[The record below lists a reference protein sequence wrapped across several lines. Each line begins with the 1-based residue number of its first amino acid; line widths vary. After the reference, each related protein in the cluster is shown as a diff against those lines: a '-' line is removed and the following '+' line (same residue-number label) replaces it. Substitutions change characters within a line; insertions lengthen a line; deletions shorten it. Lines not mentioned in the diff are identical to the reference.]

1 MTDSAAKPTLILEL
15 ESIEQWRSE
24 QAEAYDK
31 SLVDLAAQ
39 EQELREQL
47 TEIQAALEGNADKQT
62 QIKGEA
68 QGLPSEVVRRAHQA
82 LLDALEADRALVEA
96 RSAALQEV
104 RELAM
109 VELQDKLEEPEMA
122 AAIEE
127 YEKFREVEPVL
138 GSLPPSYRQVVM
150 DHHEALK
157 TKLAPL
163 FELAAGP
170 TEALELEAA
179 RAVLVASVDVVDD
192 RPAAFALFLPVDF
205 QVYRAW
211 ADRPEDL
218 AAQVAYRVVSGISSA
233 LEQLGAPDAPV
244 VYQDFQGCI
253 SIQVWL
259 DDHELDGDVAKVI
272 GDALTGALE
281 AAPACAQVGLGFE
294 LAWVDPQVIGP
305 EDEPELDEGAP
316 PPDADEAEAAPAPA
330 PGPVDEEDDDK
341 KFKPVQIVLRRGGS
355 DQW

>member
-1 MTDSAAKPTLILEL
+1 MTDSAAKPKPKLILEL
-15 ESIEQWRSE
+15 ETIEQWRLE
-24 QAEAYDK
+24 QAGTYEK
-31 SLVDLAAQ
+31 NLVDLASE
-39 EQELREQL
+39 EQKLREQL
-47 TEIQAALEGNADKQT
+47 AELQRTLEGNADRQR
-62 QIKGEA
+62 QLEGE
-68 QGLPSEVVRRAHQA
+68 QQELPTEVVRRSHQA
-82 LLDALEADRALVEA
+82 LLDAIEADRALVEA

-104 RELAM
+104 RELSM

-163 FELAAGP
+163 FDLAAGP
-170 TEALELEAA
+170 KEPLDLEPVT
-179 RAVLVASVDVVDD
+179 AVLVASIDVVDD

-205 QVYRAW
+205 QIYRAW

-218 AAQVAYRVVSGISSA
+218 AAQVAYRVVSGVSTA
-233 LEQLGAPDAPV
+233 LDQLGAPDAPV
-244 VYQDFQGCI
+244 VYQDFHGCI

-259 DDHELDGDVAKVI
+259 DDHELEGGAGETI
-272 GDALTGALE
+272 AASLTLALS
-281 AAPACAQVGLGFE
+281 AAPECAQVKLGFE
-294 LAWVDPQVIGP
+294 VAWVDPQVIGP
-305 EDEPELDEGAP
+305 DEEE
-316 PPDADEAEAAPAPA
+316 
-330 PGPVDEEDDDK
+330 PVDQPEPGAEGDVEPAAGDDDDDK

>member
-1 MTDSAAKPTLILEL
+1 MTEAAAKPTLIAEL
-15 ESIEQWRSE
+15 ESIEQWRNE
-24 QAEAYDK
+24 QAEAYDNN
-31 SLVDLAAQ
+31 LVDLAAE
-39 EQELREQL
+39 EQKLREHIAELQL
-47 TEIQAALEGNADKQT
+47 SLEGNADQQS
-62 QIKGEA
+62 QIKGEL
-68 QGLPSEVVRRAHQA
+68 QGLPVEVVRRAHQA
-82 LLDALEADRALVEA
+82 LLGALEADRAMVDA

-109 VELQDKLEEPEMA
+109 VELQDRLEEPDTA

-170 TEALELEAA
+170 KDSLELEPAK
-179 RAVLVASVDVVDD
+179 AVLVASIDIVDD

-218 AAQVAYRVVSGISSA
+218 AAQVAYRVVSGVSAA
-233 LEQLGAPDAPV
+233 LETLGAPDAPV
-244 VYQDFQGCI
+244 VYQDFEGCI

-259 DDHELDGDVAKVI
+259 DDHELEGKVTDTI
-272 GDALTGALE
+272 ASALMGALD
-281 AAPACAQVGLGFE
+281 AAPECAQVQLGFE
-294 LAWVDPQVIGP
+294 IAWVDPQVIGP
-305 EDEPELDEGAP
+305 EDDAS
-316 PPDADEAEAAPAPA
+316 ADEPAAAGE
-330 PGPVDEEDDDK
+330 PGQEPSATGDDDDDDK

>member
-1 MTDSAAKPTLILEL
+1 MTKAAAKPKLIAKL
-15 ESIEQWRSE
+15 ESIEKWRNK
-24 QAEAYDK
+24 QAETYEK
-31 SLVDLAAQ
+31 NLVDLAAE
-39 EQELREQL
+39 EQRFREQIAELQQSL
-47 TEIQAALEGNADKQT
+47 TSNADRQS
-62 QIKGEA
+62 QIKSETA
-68 QGLPSEVVRRAHQA
+68 GLSAEVVRRSHQA
-82 LLDALEADRALVEA
+82 LLSALEADRALVEA

-104 RELAM
+104 RELAI
-109 VELQDKLEEPEMA
+109 VELQDRLEEPETA

-157 TKLAPL
+157 TTLAPL

-170 TEALELEAA
+170 PREPLGLKAA
-179 RAVLVASVDVVDD
+179 KAVLVASIDVVDD

-218 AAQVAYRVVSGISSA
+218 AAQVAYRVVAGLSGA
-233 LEQLGAPDAPV
+233 LEKLGAPDAPV
-244 VYQDFQGCI
+244 VYQDFEGCI

-259 DDHELDGDVAKVI
+259 DDHDLDGDVAKVI
-272 GDALTGALE
+272 GSSLEGALE
-281 AAPACAQVGLGFE
+281 AAPECKQVGLGFRI
-294 LAWVDPQVIGP
+294 AWVDPQVIGP
-305 EDEPELDEGAP
+305 DEDEPMA
-316 PPDADEAEAAPAPA
+316 AEEAPA
-330 PGPVDEEDDDK
+330 GDQPVSEAGESDDPDDDK